1 MNKPLIRLLST
12 GSYAPSTVLT
22 NNDLAARMDTSDEW
36 IRTRTGIRERRIATK
51 DETTSDMAIEA
62 ARKAIQKANLTP
74 EDIDLVVVATVTG
87 DYVFPAS
94 ACMIQHKLGLR
105 PVPAFDLSAACTGFI
120 YALHVT
126 QSMLESGPYRNAL
139 VIGADRYS
147 SIVDWEDRS
156 TCVLFGDGAGAA
168 VLTRE
173 ESQKGWRIVDSLLG
187 ASGGH
192 TEILYV
198 PERQADVANPTVP
211 RSDCVQM
218 EGKEVFK
225 HAVRY
230 MGSSV
235 EELLKRNHLTAQDI
249 RIIIPH
255 QANERII
262 SALAKQW
269 DIPIERFFMNLQFY
283 GNTSAASIPIAFDE
297 FLEHYIPQV
306 GDYSLMVAFGAGLTW
321 GATLLRLT

>member
-1 MNKPLIRLLST
+1 MNKPLIRLIST
-12 GSYAPSTVLT
+12 GSYAPSNVVT
-22 NNDLAARMDTSDEW
+22 NNDLAAKMDTSDEW
-36 IRTRTGIRERRIATK
+36 IRTRTGIQERRIAPN
-51 DETTSDMAIEA
+51 DEKTSDMAVEA
-62 ARKAIQKANLTP
+62 ARKAILKANLKP
-74 EDIDLVVVATVTG
+74 ENIDLVIVATVTG
-87 DYVFPAS
+87 DYVFPAC
-94 ACMIQHKLGLR
+94 ACIIQHKLGLR
-105 PVPAFDLSAACTGFI
+105 PVPAFDISAACTGFI
-120 YALHVT
+120 YVLQVA
-126 QSMLESGPYRNAL
+126 QAMLESGPYQNAL

-173 ESQKGWRIVDSLLG
+173 ESRSGWRIVDSLLG
-187 ASGGH
+187 SLGAH

-198 PERQADVANPTVP
+198 PERQQDATNPTTP
-211 RSDCVQM
+211 RLDCVQM
-218 EGKEVFK
+218 QGKEVFK

-230 MGSSV
+230 MGGAV
-235 EELLKRNHLTAQDI
+235 EELLERNQLTAQDI
-249 RIIIPH
+249 RIMIPH

-269 DIPIERFFMNLQFY
+269 DIPLERFFMNLQFY

-306 GDYSLMVAFGAGLTW
+306 GDYSLLVAFGAGLTW